1 MAFVSIHVNI
11 GYALKWVLSVTANL
25 ILQTQQTAT
34 SNWETQNTT
43 TYVVAKLDG
52 TSLSETPVIRT
63 NYNVFLLDPF

>member
-1 MAFVSIHVNI
+1 MTFVSIHVSI

-25 ILQTQQTAT
+25 ILHRQQTAK
-34 SNWETQNTT
+34 SNWETQNTA
-43 TYVVAKLDG
+43 TYVVVKLDG